1 MEGKQ
6 LQSSEP
12 SANEAARTQNQY
24 LVSICP
30 LVAQRY
36 IGPFRPGNVVISSVF
51 LFHGPRYHALFF
63 RQTLRFL
70 SADRLLA
77 FV

>member
-24 LVSICP
+24 LVSVFP

-36 IGPFRPGNVVISSVF
+36 IGLLLPANAVFSSVF

>member
-12 SANEAARTQNQY
+12 STPKQRELKNQY

-36 IGPFRPGNVVISSVF
+36 IGLLFPANAVFSSVF
-51 LFHGPRYHALFF
+51 LFHGPRYRALFF

-70 SADRLLA
+70 SADRLHA